1 VSVAVPKVQGKFV
14 FDSIENCEM
23 RLWVEKFV
31 AGIKNLIAA
40 YVESDSQFGQKW
52 KGHKI

>member
-1 VSVAVPKVQGKFV
+1 MSVAVQKVQGKFE
-14 FDSIENCEM
+14 FDSIETENAIVS
-23 RLWVEKFV
+23 WKFV
-31 AGIKNLIAA
+31 AGIKNLIVA